1 MRRRTDNELYALKKV
16 KIQTLKPKEKENAVN
31 EVRILASINHPN
43 LIELKEAF
51 LDDTTSNLC
60 LVMEYADGGDLLK
73 KISNAQKIRKNF
85 PEEEVWKIFIDMV

>member
-73 KISNAQKIRKNF
+73 KISNA
-85 PEEEVWKIFIDMV
+85 